1 MRYTKT
7 LIPTMKEV
15 PSDAVTP
22 SHILML
28 RSGMIRKLASGIYE
42 WLPLGKKAL
51 NRVEKVIR
59 DLHDDEGCLEVL
71 LPALL
76 PKSLWEQ
83 TGRWGE
89 YGAELMRLKDR
100 QGREFCLAPTH
111 EEAITELAGNYIKSY
126 KDLPKTFYQIQTK
139 YRDEIRPRFGV
150 MRAREFIMKDA
161 YSFDA
166 DEQGAGLSYDRMFA
180 LYKKICAALSLEA
193 VPVIAKTG
201 LIGGTKSHE
210 FMAPSDEGEEELV
223 YCGCGWGANQELAY
237 SNISSAI
244 GSTSCFNRLSIP
256 SEVEGLTTREEPLPL
271 EEVSTPGVRTVEEV
285 SAFLKLPAE
294 KFIKTLIYRTAEGFA
309 CVLVRGDHSADPAK
323 LRSIIGDD
331 ARLADEKEI
340 EEITGGPLGFSGPVG
355 LKIKAYADNTIKYG
369 CNMVSGANKKDA
381 HIKNINCP
389 RDFEAE
395 FMNIRTVKAGDPC
408 PECEKPLFVARGIE
422 IGHTFYL
429 GTKYSEK
436 LKASF
441 TDKAGKGLPIVMG
454 CYGIGVSRIVAALI
468 SQNHDDK
475 GIIWPRGMAPYQ
487 IEIIAASSTGPAMEK
502 AEEIYKALAE
512 KYEVL
517 FDDRDVSAGIK
528 FKDADLIGIPVRI
541 VLGPRGMKT
550 GECEIQSRAD
560 GKTEAVKLDKL
571 LEKISDFT

>member
-1 MRYTKT
+1 MKFTKT

-28 RSGMIRKLASGIYE
+28 RAGMIRRLASGIYE
-42 WLPLGKKAL
+42 WLPLGKKVL
-51 NRVEKVIR
+51 NKVEKIIR
-59 DLHDDEGCLEVL
+59 DLHDGEGCLEVL

-76 PKSLWEQ
+76 PKSLWDMS
-83 TGRWGE
+83 GRWSE

-111 EEAITELAGNYIKSY
+111 EEAITELAGNYVKSY
-126 KDLPKTFYQIQTK
+126 KDLPKIFYQIQTK

-166 DEQGAGLSYDRMFA
+166 DAKGAEMSYEKMFS

-193 VPVIAKTG
+193 VPVFAKTG

-223 YCGCGWGANQELAY
+223 YCGCGWGANQDLAY
-237 SNISSAI
+237 SKISCAK
-244 GSTSCFNRLSIP
+244 
-256 SEVEGLTTREEPLPL
+256 EEAAALV
-271 EEVSTPGVRTVEEV
+271 EVSTPGVRTVEEV
-285 SAFLKLPAE
+285 SAFLKQPPE
-294 KFIKTLIYRTAEGFA
+294 KFIKTLIYRISDGFA
-309 CVLVRGDHSADPAK
+309 CVLVRGDHTADPAK
-323 LRSIIGDD
+323 LGSIIGED
-331 ARLADEKEI
+331 ARLADAGEI
-340 EEITGGPLGFSGPVG
+340 EKITGGPLGFSGPVG
-355 LKIKAYADNTIKYG
+355 LNGIKVFADNTIKYG

-381 HIKNINCP
+381 HFKNINHP
-389 RDFEAE
+389 RDFDAE
-395 FMNIRTVKAGDPC
+395 FLNIRTVRAGDPC
-408 PECEKPLFVARGIE
+408 PECEKPLNVARGIE

-436 LKASF
+436 MKASF
-441 TDKAGKGLPIVMG
+441 TDNTGKDVPIIMG

-475 GIIWPRGMAPYQ
+475 GIIWPREIAPYQ
-487 IEIIAASSTGPAMEK
+487 IEIIAAASSGPVMDA
-502 AEEIYKALAE
+502 AEDFYKALSD

-528 FKDADLIGIPVRI
+528 FKDADLIGIPVKI

-550 GECEIQSRAD
+550 GECEIQLRAS
-560 GKTEAVKLDKL
+560 GETEVVKLDKV
-571 LEKISDFT
+571 LEKISDFI